1 MPLSYSLCMTI
12 AAFNTRSGIALGHMD
27 SSVRP
32 QDDLFRFVNGGWM
45 KSAEIPSDRS
55 SYGAFYWLIENAE
68 KQVRE
73 IIEELAAA
81 PQAPGSIGQKIGDL
95 YKSFMNEERINSLGA
110 APVKPDLDR
119 AFAVRTLPEFIA
131 TLGEF
136 ETRGLGGFF
145 YEYISSD
152 DMSPN
157 ETIAYFGQSGLS
169 LPDEAYYRD
178 DQYEPIRE
186 EFLKHVARM
195 FELAGIDGGQ
205 ELARVILELETEI
218 ASHHWDQVEDR
229 DAEKTYNK
237 KSFAELKAL
246 APAFDW
252 AAWLTASHTPGAV
265 VENVIV
271 RQPSFFAGLSSMLE
285 KFDAPRW
292 SAWLAWHALSGRAA
306 SLSDEFVNQ
315 NFAFYGTVLSGT
327 PELRARWKRGVSLV
341 EGSLGEAV
349 GQIYVERHF
358 SPAAKARVSKLV
370 KNLTEAYRAS
380 ISELDWMSPATKVK
394 ALEKLDKFTTK
405 IGYPDK
411 WRDYSALAITPDD
424 LIANLDAI
432 ARFSHDFQCAK
443 IGKPVDR
450 DEWHMTPQMVNAYY
464 NPGGNEIVFPA
475 AILQPP
481 FFNESADDAVNYGGI
496 GGVIG
501 HEIGHGFDDQGSK
514 YDGTGALNDWWT
526 EEDRAAFEER
536 TKKLIEQFDQLA
548 PCEAPDIR
556 VNGALTIGENIGDL
570 GGLTIAFKAY
580 QMSLAGKP
588 APVIDGYTGEQRV
601 FLGWAQ
607 VWLQK
612 MREESRRQLIAVDP
626 HSPPEFRVNQI
637 VKNLNEFHDAFATTP
652 GDAMFAPI
660 TERIRI
666 W

>member
-1 MPLSYSLCMTI
+1 MTT
-12 AAFNTRSGIALGHMD
+12 AAFANASGIALNHMD
-27 SSVRP
+27 ATVRP
-32 QDDLFRFVNGGWM
+32 QDDLFRFVNGGWI

-95 YKSFMNEERINSLGA
+95 YTSFMNEKRINELGA
-110 APVKPDLDR
+110 EPVKPDLAK
-119 AFAVRTLPEFIA
+119 AFAVSTLPEFID

-136 ETRGLGGFF
+136 ETRGLAGIF

-152 DMSPN
+152 DKSPN

-178 DQYEPIRE
+178 EQYEPIRL
-186 EFLKHVARM
+186 EFTKHVAAM
-195 FELAGIDGGQ
+195 FSLAGVADGDR
-205 ELARVILELETEI
+205 LAALVLALETEI

-237 KSFAELKAL
+237 VSFAELTAL
-246 APAFDW
+246 TPAFDW
-252 AAWLTASHTPGAV
+252 QAWLTASHTPAKV
-265 VENVIV
+265 VENLIL
-271 RQPSFFAGLSSMLE
+271 RQPSFFIGLSSMLE
-285 KFDAPRW
+285 KFDAEKW
-292 SAWLAWHALSGRAA
+292 SAWLAWNALSSRAA
-306 SLSDEFVNQ
+306 SLSDDFVKQ

-327 PELRARWKRGVSLV
+327 PELRVRWKRGVALV

-358 SPAAKARVSKLV
+358 SPAAKAKVAALV
-370 KNLTEAYRAS
+370 TNLTEAYRAS

-411 WRDYSALAITPDD
+411 WRDYSALEITPDD
-424 LIANLDAI
+424 LIANLDKI
-432 ARFSHDFQCAK
+432 ARFSHDFQVAK

-526 EEDRAAFEER
+526 EQDRAAFEAR
-536 TKKLIEQFDQLA
+536 TQKLIEQFDALA

-570 GGLTIAFKAY
+570 GGLTIAYKAY
-580 QMSLAGKP
+580 QMSLGGKP

-637 VKNLNEFHDAFATTP
+637 VKNLNEFHDAFGTAPT
-652 GDAMFAPI
+652 DAMFAPV

>member
-1 MPLSYSLCMTI
+1 MTT
-12 AAFNTRSGIALGHMD
+12 AAFQTASGIALDHID
-27 SSVRP
+27 ASIRP

-68 KQVRE
+68 QQVRE
-73 IIEELAAA
+73 IIEGLAAA
-81 PQAPGSIGQKIGDL
+81 KQPAGSIGQKIGDL
-95 YKSFMNEERINSLGA
+95 YTSFMNEARINELGA
-110 APVKPDLDR
+110 TPVKADLAK
-119 AFAVRTLPEFIA
+119 AFAVSNTAEFIS

-136 ETRGLGGFF
+136 ETRGLGGLF

-157 ETIAYFGQSGLS
+157 DTIAYFGQSGLS

-178 DQYEPIRE
+178 EQYQSIRD
-186 EFLKHVARM
+186 EFLKHVATM
-195 FELAGIDGGQ
+195 FSLADIADG
-205 ELARVILELETEI
+205 EKLAKLVLALETEI

-237 KSFAELKAL
+237 YTFAELKAL
-246 APAFDW
+246 APGLDW
-252 AAWLTASHTPGAV
+252 DAWLVAAHTPMKV
-265 VENVIV
+265 VEKLIV
-271 RQPSFFAGLSSMLE
+271 RQPSFFSGVSSMLE
-285 KFDAPRW
+285 KFEANKW
-292 SAWLAWHALSGRAA
+292 SAWLAWHALSARAA
-306 SLSDEFVNQ
+306 SMSDEFVNQ

-327 PELRARWKRGVSLV
+327 PELRVRWKRGVSLV

-358 SPAAKARVSKLV
+358 SPAAKARVSELV
-370 KNLTEAYRAS
+370 TNLTEAYRAS
-380 ISELDWMSPATKVK
+380 ISGLDWMSPATKVK
-394 ALEKLDKFTTK
+394 ALEKLDLFTTK

-411 WRDYSALAITPDD
+411 WRDYSTLVITPDD
-424 LIANLDAI
+424 LIANLDNI
-432 ARFSHDFQCAK
+432 ARFSHDFQVAK

-450 DEWHMTPQMVNAYY
+450 DEWHMTPQTVNAYY

-481 FFNESADDAVNYGGI
+481 FFNDTADDAVNYGGI

-526 EEDRAAFEER
+526 EEDRTAFEAR
-536 TKKLIEQFDQLA
+536 TRTLIEQFDALA
-548 PCEAPDIR
+548 PAEAPDLR

-570 GGLTIAFKAY
+570 GGLTIALKAY
-580 QMSLAGKP
+580 TMSLGGKP

-612 MREESRRQLIAVDP
+612 MREESRRQMIAVDP

-637 VKNLNEFHDAFATTP
+637 VKNLNEFHDAFATAP
-652 GDAMFAPI
+652 ADAMFIPA

>member
-1 MPLSYSLCMTI
+1 MTT
-12 AAFNTRSGIALGHMD
+12 AAFQTASGIALGHMD
-27 SSVRP
+27 SSIRP

-68 KQVRE
+68 QQVRE
-73 IIEELAAA
+73 IIEGLAAEKQ
-81 PQAPGSIGQKIGDL
+81 PVGSIGQKIGDL
-95 YKSFMNEERINSLGA
+95 YTSFMNEARINQLGA
-110 APVKPDLDR
+110 APVKPDLAK
-119 AFAVRTLPEFIA
+119 AFAVTSTAEFIS

-136 ETRGLGGFF
+136 ETRGLGGVF

-169 LPDEAYYRD
+169 LPDESYYRD
-178 DQYEPIRE
+178 EQYQPIRD
-186 EFLKHVARM
+186 EFLKHLAKM
-195 FELAGIDGGQ
+195 FSLADIADG
-205 ELARVILELETEI
+205 ENLAKLVLALETEI

-237 KSFAELKAL
+237 YTFAELKAL

-252 AAWLTASHTPGAV
+252 DAWLIAAHTPVKV
-265 VENVIV
+265 VEKLIV
-271 RQPSFFAGLSSMLE
+271 RQPSFFSGLSSMLE
-285 KFDAPRW
+285 KFEANKW
-292 SAWLAWHALSGRAA
+292 SAWLAWHALSARAA
-306 SLSDEFVNQ
+306 SMSDEFVNQ

-358 SPAAKARVSKLV
+358 SPAAKARVSELV
-370 KNLTEAYRAS
+370 HNLTEAYRAS

-394 ALEKLDKFTTK
+394 ALEKLNLFTTK

-411 WRDYSALAITPDD
+411 WRDYSSLVITPDD
-424 LIANLDAI
+424 LIANLDNI
-432 ARFSHDFQCAK
+432 ARFSHDFQVAK

-450 DEWHMTPQMVNAYY
+450 DEWHMTPQTVNAYY

-526 EEDRAAFEER
+526 EDDRAAFEVR
-536 TKKLIEQFDQLA
+536 TQKLIEQFDALA
-548 PCEAPDIR
+548 PAEAPDLR

-570 GGLTIAFKAY
+570 GGLTIALKAY
-580 QMSLAGKP
+580 TMSLGGKP

-612 MREESRRQLIAVDP
+612 MREESRRQMIAVDP

-637 VKNLNEFHDAFATTP
+637 VKNLNEFHDAFATSP
-652 GDAMFAPI
+652 ADAMFIPA

>member
-1 MPLSYSLCMTI
+1 MTT
-12 AAFNTRSGIALGHMD
+12 AAFQTASGIALGHMD
-27 SSVRP
+27 SSIRP

-68 KQVRE
+68 QQVRE
-73 IIEELAAA
+73 IIEGLAAEKQ
-81 PQAPGSIGQKIGDL
+81 PVGSIGQKIGDL
-95 YKSFMNEERINSLGA
+95 YTSFMNEARINQLGA
-110 APVKPDLDR
+110 APVKPDLAK
-119 AFAVRTLPEFIA
+119 AFAVTSTAEFIS

-136 ETRGLGGFF
+136 ETRGLGGVF

-178 DQYEPIRE
+178 EQYQPIRD
-186 EFLKHVARM
+186 EFLKHVAKM
-195 FELAGIDGGQ
+195 FSLADIADG
-205 ELARVILELETEI
+205 ENLAKLVLALETEI

-237 KSFAELKAL
+237 YTFAELKAL

-252 AAWLTASHTPGAV
+252 DAWLIAAHTPVKV
-265 VENVIV
+265 VEKLIV
-271 RQPSFFAGLSSMLE
+271 RQPSFFSGLSSMLE
-285 KFDAPRW
+285 KFEANKW
-292 SAWLAWHALSGRAA
+292 SAWLAWHALSARAA
-306 SLSDEFVNQ
+306 SMSDEFVNQ

-358 SPAAKARVSKLV
+358 SPAAKARVSELV
-370 KNLTEAYRAS
+370 HNLTEAYRAS

-394 ALEKLDKFTTK
+394 ALEKLDLFTTK

-411 WRDYSALAITPDD
+411 WRDYSSLVITPDD
-424 LIANLDAI
+424 LIANLDNI
-432 ARFSHDFQCAK
+432 ARFSHDFQVAK

-450 DEWHMTPQMVNAYY
+450 DEWHMTPQTVNAYY

-526 EEDRAAFEER
+526 EDDRAAFEVR
-536 TKKLIEQFDQLA
+536 TQKLIEQFDALA
-548 PCEAPDIR
+548 PAEAPDLR

-570 GGLTIAFKAY
+570 GGLTIALKAY
-580 QMSLAGKP
+580 TMSLGGKP

-612 MREESRRQLIAVDP
+612 MREESRRQMIAVDP

-637 VKNLNEFHDAFATTP
+637 VKNLNEFHDAFATSP
-652 GDAMFAPI
+652 ADAMFIPA

>member
-1 MPLSYSLCMTI
+1 MTK
-12 AAFNTRSGIALGHMD
+12 AAFQTASGLALEHMD
-27 SSVRP
+27 ASIRP

-45 KSAEIPSDRS
+45 KSADIPSDRS

-68 KQVRE
+68 QQVRE
-73 IIEELAAA
+73 IIEGLAAA
-81 PQAPGSIGQKIGDL
+81 KQPAGSIGQKIGDL
-95 YKSFMNEERINSLGA
+95 YTSFMNEARINELGA
-110 APVKPDLDR
+110 TPVKADLAK
-119 AFAVRTLPEFIA
+119 AFAVSNITEFIS

-136 ETRGLGGFF
+136 ETRGLGGLF

-178 DQYEPIRE
+178 EQYQSIRD
-186 EFLKHVARM
+186 EFLKHVATM
-195 FELAGIDGGQ
+195 FSLADIADG
-205 ELARVILELETEI
+205 ENLAKLVLALETEI

-237 KSFAELKAL
+237 YTFAELKAL
-246 APAFDW
+246 APGLDW
-252 AAWLTASHTPGAV
+252 GAWLVAAHTPMKV
-265 VENVIV
+265 VEKLIV
-271 RQPSFFAGLSSMLE
+271 RQPSFFSGVSSMLE
-285 KFDAPRW
+285 KFEANKW
-292 SAWLAWHALSGRAA
+292 SAWLAWHALSARAA
-306 SLSDEFVNQ
+306 SMSDEFVNQ

-327 PELRARWKRGVSLV
+327 PELRVRWKRGVSLV

-358 SPAAKARVSKLV
+358 SPAAKARVSELV
-370 KNLTEAYRAS
+370 NNLTEAYRAS
-380 ISELDWMSPATKVK
+380 ISGLDWMSPATKVK
-394 ALEKLDKFTTK
+394 ALEKLDLFTTK

-411 WRDYSALAITPDD
+411 WRDYSSLVITPDD
-424 LIANLDAI
+424 LIANLDNI
-432 ARFSHDFQCAK
+432 ARFSHDFQVAK

-450 DEWHMTPQMVNAYY
+450 DEWHMTPQTVNAYY

-481 FFNESADDAVNYGGI
+481 FFNDTADDAVNYGGI

-526 EEDRAAFEER
+526 EEDRTAFEAR
-536 TKKLIEQFDQLA
+536 TRTLIEQFDALA
-548 PCEAPDIR
+548 PAEAPDLR

-570 GGLTIAFKAY
+570 GGLTIALKAY
-580 QMSLAGKP
+580 TMSLGGKP

-612 MREESRRQLIAVDP
+612 MREESRRQMIAVDP

-637 VKNLNEFHDAFATTP
+637 VKNLNEFHDAFSTAPT
-652 GDAMFAPI
+652 DAMFIPA

>member
-1 MPLSYSLCMTI
+1 MTT
-12 AAFNTRSGIALGHMD
+12 AAFQTASGIALGHMD
-27 SSVRP
+27 SSIRP

-68 KQVRE
+68 QQVRE
-73 IIEELAAA
+73 IIEGLAAEKQ
-81 PQAPGSIGQKIGDL
+81 PVGSIGQKIGDL
-95 YKSFMNEERINSLGA
+95 YTSFMNEARINQLGA
-110 APVKPDLDR
+110 APVKPDLAK
-119 AFAVRTLPEFIA
+119 AFAVTSTAEFIS

-136 ETRGLGGFF
+136 ETRGLGGVF

-169 LPDEAYYRD
+169 LPDESYYRD
-178 DQYEPIRE
+178 EQYQPIRD
-186 EFLKHVARM
+186 EFLKHLAKM
-195 FELAGIDGGQ
+195 FSLADIADG
-205 ELARVILELETEI
+205 ENLAKLVLALETEI

-237 KSFAELKAL
+237 YTFAELKAL

-252 AAWLTASHTPGAV
+252 DAWLIAAHTPVKV
-265 VENVIV
+265 VEKLIV
-271 RQPSFFAGLSSMLE
+271 RQPSFFSGLSSMLE
-285 KFDAPRW
+285 KFEANKW
-292 SAWLAWHALSGRAA
+292 SAWLAWHALSARAA
-306 SLSDEFVNQ
+306 SMSDEFVNQ

-358 SPAAKARVSKLV
+358 SPAAKARVSELV
-370 KNLTEAYRAS
+370 HNLTEAYRAS

-394 ALEKLDKFTTK
+394 ALEKLDLFTTK

-411 WRDYSALAITPDD
+411 WRDYSSLVITPDD
-424 LIANLDAI
+424 LIANLDNI
-432 ARFSHDFQCAK
+432 ARFSHDFQVAK

-450 DEWHMTPQMVNAYY
+450 DEWHMTPQTVNAYY

-526 EEDRAAFEER
+526 EDDRAAFEVR
-536 TKKLIEQFDQLA
+536 TQKLIEQFDALA
-548 PCEAPDIR
+548 PAEAPDLR

-570 GGLTIAFKAY
+570 GGLTIALKAY
-580 QMSLAGKP
+580 TMSLGGKP

-612 MREESRRQLIAVDP
+612 MREESRRQMIAVDP

-637 VKNLNEFHDAFATTP
+637 VKNLNEFHDAFATSP
-652 GDAMFAPI
+652 ADAMFIPA

>member
-1 MPLSYSLCMTI
+1 MTT
-12 AAFNTRSGIALGHMD
+12 AAFQTASGIALGHMD
-27 SSVRP
+27 SSIRP

-68 KQVRE
+68 QQVRE
-73 IIEELAAA
+73 IIEGLAAEKQ
-81 PQAPGSIGQKIGDL
+81 PVGSIGQKIGDL
-95 YKSFMNEERINSLGA
+95 YTSFMNEARINQLGA
-110 APVKPDLDR
+110 APVKPDLAK
-119 AFAVRTLPEFIA
+119 AFAVTSTAEFIS

-136 ETRGLGGFF
+136 ETRGLGGVF

-169 LPDEAYYRD
+169 LPDESYYRD
-178 DQYEPIRE
+178 EQYQPIRD
-186 EFLKHVARM
+186 EFLKHLAKM
-195 FELAGIDGGQ
+195 FSLADIADG
-205 ELARVILELETEI
+205 ENLAKLVLALETEI

-237 KSFAELKAL
+237 YTFAELKAL

-252 AAWLTASHTPGAV
+252 DAWLIAAHTPVKV
-265 VENVIV
+265 VEKLIV
-271 RQPSFFAGLSSMLE
+271 RQPSFFSGLSSMLE
-285 KFDAPRW
+285 KFEANKW
-292 SAWLAWHALSGRAA
+292 SAWLAWHALSARAA
-306 SLSDEFVNQ
+306 SMSDEFVNQ
-315 NFAFYGTVLSGT
+315 NFAFYGTVLSGM

-358 SPAAKARVSKLV
+358 SPAAKARVSELV
-370 KNLTEAYRAS
+370 HNLTEAYRAS

-394 ALEKLDKFTTK
+394 ALEKLDLFTTK

-411 WRDYSALAITPDD
+411 WRDYSSLVITPDD
-424 LIANLDAI
+424 LIANLDNI
-432 ARFSHDFQCAK
+432 ARFSHDFQVAK

-450 DEWHMTPQMVNAYY
+450 DEWHMTPQTVNAYY

-526 EEDRAAFEER
+526 EDDRAAFEVR
-536 TKKLIEQFDQLA
+536 TQKLIEQFDALA
-548 PCEAPDIR
+548 PAEAPDLR

-570 GGLTIAFKAY
+570 GGLTIALKAY
-580 QMSLAGKP
+580 TMSLGGKP

-612 MREESRRQLIAVDP
+612 MREESCRQMIAVDP

-637 VKNLNEFHDAFATTP
+637 VKNLNEFHDAFATAPT
-652 GDAMFAPI
+652 DAMFIPA

>member
-1 MPLSYSLCMTI
+1 MTT
-12 AAFNTRSGIALGHMD
+12 AAFQTASGIALGHMD
-27 SSVRP
+27 SSIRP

-68 KQVRE
+68 QQVRE
-73 IIEELAAA
+73 IIEGLAAEKQ
-81 PQAPGSIGQKIGDL
+81 PVGSIGQKIGDL
-95 YKSFMNEERINSLGA
+95 YTSFMNEARINQLGA
-110 APVKPDLDR
+110 TPVKPDLDK
-119 AFAVRTLPEFIA
+119 AFAVTNIAEFIS

-136 ETRGLGGFF
+136 ETRGLGGVF

-178 DQYEPIRE
+178 EQYQPIRE
-186 EFLKHVARM
+186 EFLKHVAKM
-195 FELAGIDGGQ
+195 FSLADIADG
-205 ELARVILELETEI
+205 ENLAKLVLALETEI

-237 KSFAELKAL
+237 YTVAELKAL

-252 AAWLTASHTPGAV
+252 DAWLIAAHTPVKV
-265 VENVIV
+265 VEKLIV
-271 RQPSFFAGLSSMLE
+271 RQPSFFSGLSSMLE
-285 KFDAPRW
+285 KFEANKW
-292 SAWLAWHALSGRAA
+292 SAWLAWHALSARAA
-306 SLSDEFVNQ
+306 SMSDEFANQ

-358 SPAAKARVSKLV
+358 SPAAKARVSELV
-370 KNLTEAYRAS
+370 HNLTAAYRAS

-394 ALEKLDKFTTK
+394 ALEKLDLFTTK

-411 WRDYSALAITPDD
+411 WRDYSSLVITPDD
-424 LIANLDAI
+424 LIANLDNI
-432 ARFSHDFQCAK
+432 ARFSHDFQVGK

-450 DEWHMTPQMVNAYY
+450 DEWHMTPQTVNAYY

-526 EEDRAAFEER
+526 EDDRAAFEVR
-536 TKKLIEQFDQLA
+536 TQKLIEQFDALA
-548 PCEAPDIR
+548 PAEAPDLR

-570 GGLTIAFKAY
+570 GGLTIALKAY
-580 QMSLAGKP
+580 TMSLGGKP

-612 MREESRRQLIAVDP
+612 MREESRRQMIAVDP

-637 VKNLNEFHDAFATTP
+637 VKNLNEFHDAFATSP
-652 GDAMFAPI
+652 ADAMFSPA

>member
-1 MPLSYSLCMTI
+1 MTT
-12 AAFNTRSGIALGHMD
+12 AAFQTPSGIALAHMD
-27 SSVRP
+27 SSIRP

-68 KQVRE
+68 QQVRE
-73 IIEELAAA
+73 IIEGLAESSQPA
-81 PQAPGSIGQKIGDL
+81 GSIAQKIGDL
-95 YKSFMNEERINSLGA
+95 YASFMNQARINELGA
-110 APVKPDLDR
+110 APVKPDLAA
-119 AFAVRTLPEFIA
+119 AFAITNRAEFIS

-136 ETRGLGGFF
+136 ETRGLGGVF

-157 ETIAYFGQSGLS
+157 DTIAYFGQSGLS

-178 DQYEPIRE
+178 EQYEPIRQ

-195 FELAGIDGGQ
+195 FELADISEGAK
-205 ELARVILELETEI
+205 LADQVLALETEI
-218 ASHHWDQVEDR
+218 AGHHWDQVEDR

-237 KSFAELKAL
+237 LSYAELKAL

-252 AAWLTASHTPGAV
+252 DTWLTASRTPVAV
-265 VENVIV
+265 VEKLIV

-285 KFDAPRW
+285 KFEVEKWR
-292 SAWLAWHALSGRAA
+292 AWLAWHALSARAA

-327 PELRARWKRGVSLV
+327 PELRTRWKRGVSLV

-358 SPAAKARVSKLV
+358 SPAAKARVSELV
-370 KNLTEAYRAS
+370 TNLTEAYRAS
-380 ISELDWMSPATKVK
+380 ISELDWMSPVTKVK
-394 ALEKLDKFTTK
+394 ALEKLDLFTTK

-411 WRDYSALAITPDD
+411 WRDYSALEISPDD
-424 LIANLDAI
+424 LIANLDRI
-432 ARFSHDFQCAK
+432 ARFSHDYQVGK

-450 DEWHMTPQMVNAYY
+450 SEWHMTPQTVNAYY

-514 YDGTGALNDWWT
+514 YDGSGALNDWWS
-526 EEDRAAFEER
+526 EADRTAFESR
-536 TKKLIEQFDQLA
+536 TQKLISQFDALA
-548 PCEAPDIR
+548 PAEAPDLR

-570 GGLTIAFKAY
+570 GGLTIALKAY
-580 QMSLAGKP
+580 TVSLAGKL

-612 MREESRRQLIAVDP
+612 MREESRRQMIAVDP

-652 GDAMFAPI
+652 ADAMFTPI

>member
-1 MPLSYSLCMTI
+1 MTT
-12 AAFNTRSGIALGHMD
+12 AAFQTASGIALDHMD
-27 SSVRP
+27 ASIRP

-68 KQVRE
+68 QQVRE
-73 IIEELAAA
+73 IIEGLAAA
-81 PQAPGSIGQKIGDL
+81 KQPAGSIAQKIGDL
-95 YKSFMNEERINSLGA
+95 YTSFMNEARINELGA
-110 APVKPDLDR
+110 TPVKADLAK
-119 AFAVRTLPEFIA
+119 AFAVSNITEFIS

-136 ETRGLGGFF
+136 ETRGLGGLF

-157 ETIAYFGQSGLS
+157 DTIAYFGQSGLS

-178 DQYEPIRE
+178 EQYQSIRD
-186 EFLKHVARM
+186 EFLKHVATM
-195 FELAGIDGGQ
+195 FSLADIADG
-205 ELARVILELETEI
+205 EKLAKLVLALETEI

-237 KSFAELKAL
+237 YTFAELKAL
-246 APAFDW
+246 APGLDW
-252 AAWLTASHTPGAV
+252 DAWLVAAHTPMKV
-265 VENVIV
+265 VEKLIV
-271 RQPSFFAGLSSMLE
+271 RQPSFFSGISSMLE
-285 KFDAPRW
+285 KFEANKW
-292 SAWLAWHALSGRAA
+292 SAWLAWHALSARAA
-306 SLSDEFVNQ
+306 SMSDEFVNQ

-327 PELRARWKRGVSLV
+327 PELRVRWKRGVSLV

-358 SPAAKARVSKLV
+358 SPAAKARVSELV
-370 KNLTEAYRAS
+370 TNLTEAYRAS
-380 ISELDWMSPATKVK
+380 ISGLDWMSPATKVK
-394 ALEKLDKFTTK
+394 ALEKLDLFTTK

-411 WRDYSALAITPDD
+411 WRDYSSLVITPDD
-424 LIANLDAI
+424 LIANLDNI
-432 ARFSHDFQCAK
+432 ARFSHDFQVAK

-450 DEWHMTPQMVNAYY
+450 DEWHMTPQTVNAYY

-481 FFNESADDAVNYGGI
+481 FFNDTADDAVNYGGI

-526 EEDRAAFEER
+526 EEDRTAFEAR
-536 TKKLIEQFDQLA
+536 TRTLIEQFDALA
-548 PCEAPDIR
+548 PAEAPDLR

-570 GGLTIAFKAY
+570 GGLTIALKAY
-580 QMSLAGKP
+580 TMSLGGKP

-612 MREESRRQLIAVDP
+612 MREESRRQMIAVDP

-637 VKNLNEFHDAFATTP
+637 VKNLNEFHDAFATAPT
-652 GDAMFAPI
+652 DAMFIPA

>member
-1 MPLSYSLCMTI
+1 MTT
-12 AAFNTRSGIALGHMD
+12 AAFQTASGIALDHMD
-27 SSVRP
+27 ASIRP

-68 KQVRE
+68 QQVRE
-73 IIEELAAA
+73 IIEGLAAA
-81 PQAPGSIGQKIGDL
+81 KQPAGSIGQKIGDL
-95 YKSFMNEERINSLGA
+95 YTSFMNEARINELGA
-110 APVKPDLDR
+110 TPVKADLAK
-119 AFAVRTLPEFIA
+119 AFAVSNTAEFIS

-136 ETRGLGGFF
+136 ETRGLGGLF

-157 ETIAYFGQSGLS
+157 DTIAYFGQSGLS

-178 DQYEPIRE
+178 EQYQSIRD
-186 EFLKHVARM
+186 EFLKHVATM
-195 FELAGIDGGQ
+195 FSLADIADG
-205 ELARVILELETEI
+205 EKLAKLVLALETEI

-237 KSFAELKAL
+237 YTFAELKAL
-246 APAFDW
+246 APGLDW
-252 AAWLTASHTPGAV
+252 DAWLVAAHTPMKV
-265 VENVIV
+265 VEKLIV
-271 RQPSFFAGLSSMLE
+271 RQPSFFSGVSSMLE
-285 KFDAPRW
+285 KFEANKW
-292 SAWLAWHALSGRAA
+292 SAWLAWHALSARAA
-306 SLSDEFVNQ
+306 SMSDEFVNQ

-327 PELRARWKRGVSLV
+327 PELRVRWKRGVSLV

-358 SPAAKARVSKLV
+358 SPAAKARVSELV
-370 KNLTEAYRAS
+370 TNLTEAYRAS
-380 ISELDWMSPATKVK
+380 ISGLDWMSPATKVK
-394 ALEKLDKFTTK
+394 ALEKLDLFTTK

-411 WRDYSALAITPDD
+411 WRDYSTLVITPDD
-424 LIANLDAI
+424 LIANLDNI
-432 ARFSHDFQCAK
+432 ARFSHDFQVAK

-450 DEWHMTPQMVNAYY
+450 DEWHMTPQTVNAYY

-481 FFNESADDAVNYGGI
+481 FFNDSADDAVNYGGI

-526 EEDRAAFEER
+526 EDDRTAFEAR
-536 TKKLIEQFDQLA
+536 TRTLIEQFDALA
-548 PCEAPDIR
+548 PAEAPDIR

-570 GGLTIAFKAY
+570 GGLTIALKAY
-580 QMSLAGKP
+580 TMSLGGKP

-612 MREESRRQLIAVDP
+612 MREESRRQMIAVDP

-637 VKNLNEFHDAFATTP
+637 VKNLNEFHDAFATAPT
-652 GDAMFAPI
+652 DAMFIPA

>member
-1 MPLSYSLCMTI
+1 MTI

-178 DQYEPIRE
+178 DQYEPIRA

-246 APAFDW
+246 APAFNW
-252 AAWLTASHTPGAV
+252 EAWLTASHTPAAV

>member
-1 MPLSYSLCMTI
+1 MTT
-12 AAFNTRSGIALGHMD
+12 AAFQTASGIALGHMD
-27 SSVRP
+27 SSIRP

-68 KQVRE
+68 QQVRE
-73 IIEELAAA
+73 IIEGLAAEKQ
-81 PQAPGSIGQKIGDL
+81 PVGSIGQKIGDL
-95 YKSFMNEERINSLGA
+95 YTSFMNEARINQLGA
-110 APVKPDLDR
+110 TPVKPDLDK
-119 AFAVRTLPEFIA
+119 AFAVTNIAEFIS

-136 ETRGLGGFF
+136 ETRGLGGVF

-178 DQYEPIRE
+178 EQYQPIRE
-186 EFLKHVARM
+186 EFLKHVAKM
-195 FELAGIDGGQ
+195 FSLADIADG
-205 ELARVILELETEI
+205 ENLAKLVLALETEI

-237 KSFAELKAL
+237 YTVAELKAL

-252 AAWLTASHTPGAV
+252 DAWLIAAHTPVKV
-265 VENVIV
+265 VEKLIV
-271 RQPSFFAGLSSMLE
+271 RQPSFFSGLSSMLE
-285 KFDAPRW
+285 KFEANKW
-292 SAWLAWHALSGRAA
+292 SAWLAWHALSARAA
-306 SLSDEFVNQ
+306 SMSDEFVNQ

-358 SPAAKARVSKLV
+358 SPAAKARVSELV
-370 KNLTEAYRAS
+370 HNLTAAYRAS

-394 ALEKLDKFTTK
+394 ALEKLDLFTTK

-411 WRDYSALAITPDD
+411 WRDYSSFVITPDD
-424 LIANLDAI
+424 LIANLDNI
-432 ARFSHDFQCAK
+432 ARFSHDFQVGK

-450 DEWHMTPQMVNAYY
+450 DEWHMTPQTVNAYY

-526 EEDRAAFEER
+526 EDDRAAFEVR
-536 TKKLIEQFDQLA
+536 TQKLIEQFDALA
-548 PCEAPDIR
+548 PAEAPDLR

-570 GGLTIAFKAY
+570 GGLTIALKAY
-580 QMSLAGKP
+580 TMSLGGKP

-612 MREESRRQLIAVDP
+612 MREESRRQMIAVDP

-637 VKNLNEFHDAFATTP
+637 VKNLNEFHDAFATSAA
-652 GDAMFAPI
+652 DAMFIPA

>member
-1 MPLSYSLCMTI
+1 MTT
-12 AAFNTRSGIALGHMD
+12 AAFQTASGIALDHMD
-27 SSVRP
+27 ASIRP

-68 KQVRE
+68 QQVRE
-73 IIEELAAA
+73 IIEGLAAA
-81 PQAPGSIGQKIGDL
+81 KQPAGSIGQKIGDL
-95 YKSFMNEERINSLGA
+95 YTSFMNEARINELGA
-110 APVKPDLDR
+110 TPVKADLAK
-119 AFAVRTLPEFIA
+119 AFAVSNITEFIS

-136 ETRGLGGFF
+136 ETRGLGGLF

-178 DQYEPIRE
+178 EQYQSIRD
-186 EFLKHVARM
+186 EFLKHVATM
-195 FELAGIDGGQ
+195 FSLADIADG
-205 ELARVILELETEI
+205 EKLAKLVLALETEI

-237 KSFAELKAL
+237 YTFAELKTL
-246 APAFDW
+246 APGLDW
-252 AAWLTASHTPGAV
+252 DAWLVAAHTPMKV
-265 VENVIV
+265 VEKLIV
-271 RQPSFFAGLSSMLE
+271 RQPSFFSGVSSMLE
-285 KFDAPRW
+285 KFEADKW
-292 SAWLAWHALSGRAA
+292 SAWLAWHALSARAA
-306 SLSDEFVNQ
+306 SMSDEFVNQ

-327 PELRARWKRGVSLV
+327 PELRVRWKRGVSLV

-358 SPAAKARVSKLV
+358 SPAAKARVSELV
-370 KNLTEAYRAS
+370 TNLTEAYRAS
-380 ISELDWMSPATKVK
+380 ISGLDWMSPATKVK
-394 ALEKLDKFTTK
+394 ALEKLDLFTTK

-411 WRDYSALAITPDD
+411 WRDYSSLVITPDD
-424 LIANLDAI
+424 LIANLDNI
-432 ARFSHDFQCAK
+432 ARFSHDFQVAK

-450 DEWHMTPQMVNAYY
+450 DEWHMTPQTVNAYY

-481 FFNESADDAVNYGGI
+481 FFNDTADDAVNYGGI

-526 EEDRAAFEER
+526 EEDRTAFEAR
-536 TKKLIEQFDQLA
+536 TRTLIEQFDALA
-548 PCEAPDIR
+548 PAEAPDLR

-570 GGLTIAFKAY
+570 GGLTIALKAY
-580 QMSLAGKP
+580 TMSLGGKP

-612 MREESRRQLIAVDP
+612 MREESRRQMIAVDP

-637 VKNLNEFHDAFATTP
+637 VKNLNEFHDAFATAPT
-652 GDAMFAPI
+652 DAMFIPA

>member
-1 MPLSYSLCMTI
+1 MTT
-12 AAFNTRSGIALGHMD
+12 AAFQTASGIALGHMD
-27 SSVRP
+27 SSIRP

-68 KQVRE
+68 QQVRE
-73 IIEELAAA
+73 IIEGLAAEKQ
-81 PQAPGSIGQKIGDL
+81 PVGSIGQKIGDL
-95 YKSFMNEERINSLGA
+95 YTSFMNEARINQLGA
-110 APVKPDLDR
+110 TPVKPDLDK
-119 AFAVRTLPEFIA
+119 AFAVTNIAEFIS

-136 ETRGLGGFF
+136 ETRGLGGVF

-178 DQYEPIRE
+178 EQYQPIRE
-186 EFLKHVARM
+186 EFLKHVAKM
-195 FELAGIDGGQ
+195 FSLADIADG
-205 ELARVILELETEI
+205 ENLAKLVLALETEI

-237 KSFAELKAL
+237 YTVAELKAL

-252 AAWLTASHTPGAV
+252 DAWLIAAHTPVKV
-265 VENVIV
+265 VEKLIV
-271 RQPSFFAGLSSMLE
+271 RQPSFFSGLSSMLE
-285 KFDAPRW
+285 KFEANKW
-292 SAWLAWHALSGRAA
+292 SAWLAWHALSARAA
-306 SLSDEFVNQ
+306 SMSDEFVNQ

-358 SPAAKARVSKLV
+358 SPAAKARVSELV
-370 KNLTEAYRAS
+370 HNLTAAYRAS

-394 ALEKLDKFTTK
+394 ALEKLDLFTTK

-411 WRDYSALAITPDD
+411 WRDYSSFVITPDD
-424 LIANLDAI
+424 LIANLDNI
-432 ARFSHDFQCAK
+432 ARFSHDFQVGK

-450 DEWHMTPQMVNAYY
+450 DEWHMTPQTVNAYY

-526 EEDRAAFEER
+526 EDDRAAFEVR
-536 TKKLIEQFDQLA
+536 TQKLIEQFDALA
-548 PCEAPDIR
+548 PAEAPDLR

-570 GGLTIAFKAY
+570 GGLTIALKAY
-580 QMSLAGKP
+580 TMSLGGKP

-612 MREESRRQLIAVDP
+612 MREESRRQMIAVDP

-637 VKNLNEFHDAFATTP
+637 VKNLNEFHDAFATSP
-652 GDAMFAPI
+652 ADAMFSPA

>member
-1 MPLSYSLCMTI
+1 MTK
-12 AAFNTRSGIALGHMD
+12 AAFQTASGLALEHMD
-27 SSVRP
+27 ASIRP

-45 KSAEIPSDRS
+45 KSADIPSDRS

-68 KQVRE
+68 QQVRE
-73 IIEELAAA
+73 IIEGLAAA
-81 PQAPGSIGQKIGDL
+81 KQPAGSIGQKIGDL
-95 YKSFMNEERINSLGA
+95 YTSFMNEARINELGA
-110 APVKPDLDR
+110 TPVKADLAK
-119 AFAVRTLPEFIA
+119 AFAVSNITEFIS

-136 ETRGLGGFF
+136 ETRGLGGLF

-178 DQYEPIRE
+178 EQYQSIRD
-186 EFLKHVARM
+186 EFLKHVATM
-195 FELAGIDGGQ
+195 FSLADIADG
-205 ELARVILELETEI
+205 ENLAKLVLALETEI

-237 KSFAELKAL
+237 YTFAELKAL
-246 APAFDW
+246 APGLDW
-252 AAWLTASHTPGAV
+252 GAWLVAAHTPMKV
-265 VENVIV
+265 VEKLIV
-271 RQPSFFAGLSSMLE
+271 RQPSFFSGVSSMLE
-285 KFDAPRW
+285 KFEANKW
-292 SAWLAWHALSGRAA
+292 SAWLAWHALSARAA
-306 SLSDEFVNQ
+306 SMSDEFVNQ

-327 PELRARWKRGVSLV
+327 PELRVRWKRGVSLV

-358 SPAAKARVSKLV
+358 SPAAKARVSELV
-370 KNLTEAYRAS
+370 NNLTEAYRAS
-380 ISELDWMSPATKVK
+380 ISGLDWMSPATKVK
-394 ALEKLDKFTTK
+394 ALEKLDLFTTK

-411 WRDYSALAITPDD
+411 WRDYSSLVITTDD
-424 LIANLDAI
+424 LIANLDNI
-432 ARFSHDFQCAK
+432 ARFSHDFQVAK

-450 DEWHMTPQMVNAYY
+450 DEWHMTPQTVNAYY

-481 FFNESADDAVNYGGI
+481 FFNDTADDAVNYGGI

-526 EEDRAAFEER
+526 EEDRTAFEAR
-536 TKKLIEQFDQLA
+536 TRTLIEQFDALA
-548 PCEAPDIR
+548 PAEAPDLR

-570 GGLTIAFKAY
+570 GGLTIALKAY
-580 QMSLAGKP
+580 TMSLGGKP

-612 MREESRRQLIAVDP
+612 MREESRRQMIAVDP

-637 VKNLNEFHDAFATTP
+637 VKNLNEFHDAFSTAPT
-652 GDAMFAPI
+652 DAMFIPA

>member
-1 MPLSYSLCMTI
+1 MTT
-12 AAFNTRSGIALGHMD
+12 AAFQTASGIALGHMD
-27 SSVRP
+27 SSIRP

-68 KQVRE
+68 QQVRE
-73 IIEELAAA
+73 IIEGLAAEKQ
-81 PQAPGSIGQKIGDL
+81 PVGSIGQKIGDL
-95 YKSFMNEERINSLGA
+95 YTSFMNEARINQLGA
-110 APVKPDLDR
+110 TPVKPDLDK
-119 AFAVRTLPEFIA
+119 AFAVTNIAEFIS

-136 ETRGLGGFF
+136 ETRGLGGVF

-178 DQYEPIRE
+178 EQYQPIRE
-186 EFLKHVARM
+186 EFLKHVAKM
-195 FELAGIDGGQ
+195 FSLADIADG
-205 ELARVILELETEI
+205 ENLAKLVLALETEI

-237 KSFAELKAL
+237 YTVAELKAL

-252 AAWLTASHTPGAV
+252 DAWLIAAHTPVKV
-265 VENVIV
+265 VEKLIV
-271 RQPSFFAGLSSMLE
+271 RQPSFFSGLSSMLE
-285 KFDAPRW
+285 KFEANKW
-292 SAWLAWHALSGRAA
+292 SAWLAWHALSARAA
-306 SLSDEFVNQ
+306 SMSDEFVNQ

-358 SPAAKARVSKLV
+358 SPAAKARVSELV
-370 KNLTEAYRAS
+370 HNLTAAYRAS

-394 ALEKLDKFTTK
+394 ALEKLDLFTTK

-411 WRDYSALAITPDD
+411 WRDYSSLVITPDD
-424 LIANLDAI
+424 LIANLDNI
-432 ARFSHDFQCAK
+432 ARFSHDFQVGK

-450 DEWHMTPQMVNAYY
+450 DEWHMTPQTVNAYY

-526 EEDRAAFEER
+526 EDDRAAFEVR
-536 TKKLIEQFDQLA
+536 TQKLIEQFDALA
-548 PCEAPDIR
+548 PAEAPDLR

-570 GGLTIAFKAY
+570 GGLTIALKAY
-580 QMSLAGKP
+580 TMSLGGKP

-612 MREESRRQLIAVDP
+612 MREESRRQMIAVDP

-637 VKNLNEFHDAFATTP
+637 VKNLNEFHDAFATSAA
-652 GDAMFAPI
+652 DAMFIPA